1 MFPGTRVYA
10 PPEWIKFRRYRAD
23 GLTVWSLGILLYDM
37 VNGDIPFET
46 DSQIKRA
53 NVRFRTELRLS
64 TECQDLIRRC
74 LEIDV
79 GGRITLAEMRDHPW
93 LAEVKA
99 ANSEDKAACMMGPLE
114 DVTQAAKAPQL
125 MRTLSK
131 PVDVPTANNKAAAE
145 EEKATAADKNNFSV
159 ESGFGDDE
167 LSMSSPSRPP
177 SSSSSSS
184 SSRMESSTSSK
195 SMAESGFGDAS
206 FCSMSKSNVSSS
218 SSEDDNTVE
227 MASVCKSRT
236 AAQPAQTALFSVTA
250 AVADSEMSGLMI
262 AAGGAAPM
270 SL

>member
-1 MFPGTRVYA
+1 MYA

-53 NVRFRTELRLS
+53 NLHFRTELRLS

-99 ANSEDKAACMMGPLE
+99 EVKAPKVTMGPLE
-114 DVTQAAKAPQL
+114 DVTPSAKVTPQL

-131 PVDVPTANNKAAAE
+131 PVDVPSPPAVELPAVD
-145 EEKATAADKNNFSV
+145 ATSPPRRPLARLEPASARGPFL
-159 ESGFGDDE
+159 GFD
-167 LSMSSPSRPP
+167 PRARPLDT
-177 SSSSSSS
+177 
-184 SSRMESSTSSK
+184 MLQ
-195 SMAESGFGDAS
+195 G
-206 FCSMSKSNVSSS
+206 
-218 SSEDDNTVE
+218 
-227 MASVCKSRT
+227 
-236 AAQPAQTALFSVTA
+236 
-250 AVADSEMSGLMI
+250 
-262 AAGGAAPM
+262 
-270 SL
+270 